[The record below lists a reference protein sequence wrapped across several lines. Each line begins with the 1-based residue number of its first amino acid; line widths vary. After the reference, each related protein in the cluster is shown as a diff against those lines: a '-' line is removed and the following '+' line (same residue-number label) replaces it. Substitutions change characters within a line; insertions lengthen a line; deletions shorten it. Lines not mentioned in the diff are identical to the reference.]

1 MEREVLTRL
10 EEIVGRLL
18 SQYAD
23 LQKKNETLAA
33 ELESKQQELDHLQGK
48 LQEMHGDKDEVHQ
61 RLSSILTKLEK
72 WEQGAEAEAEAVDRD
87 DEVGS
92 PAEAADTEA
101 PKQLFNMGV

>member
-1 MEREVLTRL
+1 MEIEGLTRL

-23 LQKKNETLAA
+23 LQKKNETLTA

-72 WEQGAEAEAEAVDRD
+72 WEQGADTEAADPD
-87 DEVGS
+87 DAPDS
-92 PAEAADTEA
+92 PAEAADAEV

>member
-1 MEREVLTRL
+1 MEIEGLTRL

-72 WEQGAEAEAEAVDRD
+72 WEEGAAT
-87 DEVGS
+87 
-92 PAEAADTEA
+92 EAADRGDEADNPAEETDAEA